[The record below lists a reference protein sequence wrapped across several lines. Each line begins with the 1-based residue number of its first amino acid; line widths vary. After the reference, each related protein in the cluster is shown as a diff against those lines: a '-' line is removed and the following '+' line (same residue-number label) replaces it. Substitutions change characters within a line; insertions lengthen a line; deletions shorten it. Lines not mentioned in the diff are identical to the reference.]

1 LLRILQKEFA
11 SKLVTIEEDFWS
23 QPSAARTVMG
33 LIRSANTFAE
43 NSLGSLEISNTGSN
57 LNLIMNCE
65 NSSESLPSVPSDFFE
80 FGLGQNIIDSFIPYE
95 ELIDLETAMGWIP
108 KDINV

>member
-1 LLRILQKEFA
+1 
-11 SKLVTIEEDFWS
+11 
-23 QPSAARTVMG
+23 MG

-65 NSSESLPSVPSDFFE
+65 NSLESLPSVPSDFFE